1 VFSRVGRD
9 LVKRRA
15 RVMWAEGRE
24 SKSRKWRRVQRRKRD
39 WCRGMGPW
47 RVGWT
52 RRRPGRF
59 GVVMVGAVGENL
71 GVVHKM
77 VSITCRAYRVNI

>member
-24 SKSRKWRRVQRRKRD
+24 SKSRKWR
-39 WCRGMGPW
+39 CRGMGPW